1 MKPQCLVYILAA
13 IVVAFVFRG
22 YFAAEEVQ
30 VILQAANKGNVEA
43 ITLTARHACESLDKF
58 SNALNMYLLC
68 LAVAIATCCRLKA
81 PK

>member
-1 MKPQCLVYILAA
+1 MNPRCLVYILAA

-30 VILQAANKGNVEA
+30 SIMHEAATGNVEA
-43 ITLTARHACESLDKF
+43 ITC
-58 SNALNMYLLC
+58 SNACGTIDRFQTYLLC
-68 LAVAIATCCRLKA
+68 SGALAVVMAICCKLKA

>member
-1 MKPQCLVYILAA
+1 MKPRCLVYILAA

-30 VILQAANKGNVEA
+30 SIVQSAANGNVEA
-43 ITLTARHACESLDKF
+43 ITC
-58 SNALNMYLLC
+58 SNACATIDRFQTYLIC
-68 LAVAIATCCRLKA
+68 SGVLAVVMAVCCRLKA

>member
-1 MKPQCLVYILAA
+1 MNPRCLVYILAA

-30 VILQAANKGNVEA
+30 SIVQSAADGNVEA
-43 ITLTARHACESLDKF
+43 ITCNNACATINRF
-58 SNALNMYLLC
+58 QTYLIC
-68 LAVAIATCCRLKA
+68 SGVLAVVMAVCCRLKA

>member
-30 VILQAANKGNVEA
+30 SIVQAAAAGNIEA
-43 ITLTARHACESLDKF
+43 ITCSSACDTIDRF
-58 SNALNMYLLC
+58 QTYLLC
-68 LAVAIATCCRLKA
+68 SGALAIVMAVCCRLKA

>member
-30 VILQAANKGNVEA
+30 SIMHEAANGNVEA
-43 ITLTARHACESLDKF
+43 LTCEHACNSISRF
-58 SNALNMYLLC
+58 QGYLIC
-68 LAVAIATCCRLKA
+68 SGVLAVVMAICCKLKA

>member
-13 IVVAFVFRG
+13 IVVAFVYRG

-30 VILQAANKGNVEA
+30 SIMHEAVNGNVEA
-43 ITLTARHACESLDKF
+43 ITC
-58 SNALNMYLLC
+58 SNACDTIDRFQTYLIC
-68 LAVAIATCCRLKA
+68 SGALAVVMAICCRLKA

>member
-30 VILQAANKGNVEA
+30 SIMHEAANGNVKA
-43 ITLTARHACESLDKF
+43 ITC
-58 SNALNMYLLC
+58 SNACVTIDRFQTYLIC
-68 LAVAIATCCRLKA
+68 SGVLAVIMAVCCKLKA

>member
-30 VILQAANKGNVEA
+30 SIMHEAANGNVEA
-43 ITLTARHACESLDKF
+43 ITC
-58 SNALNMYLLC
+58 SNAC
-68 LAVAIATCCRLKA
+68 D
-81 PK
+81 

>member
-1 MKPQCLVYILAA
+1 MKPRCLVYILAA

-30 VILQAANKGNVEA
+30 SIVQSAEDGNIEA
-43 ITLTARHACESLDKF
+43 ITCNTACATIDRF
-58 SNALNMYLLC
+58 QTYLIC
-68 LAVAIATCCRLKA
+68 SGILAVVMAACCKLKA

>member
-1 MKPQCLVYILAA
+1 MKPRCLVYILAA

-30 VILQAANKGNVEA
+30 SIMHEAANGNVEA
-43 ITLTARHACESLDKF
+43 ITCDNACATIDRF
-58 SNALNMYLLC
+58 QTYLIWSGV
-68 LAVAIATCCRLKA
+68 LAVAMAVCCKLKA

>member
-30 VILQAANKGNVEA
+30 EIVQAAANGNVEA
-43 ITLTARHACESLDKF
+43 ITCNKACATISRF
-58 SNALNMYLLC
+58 QTYLIC
-68 LAVAIATCCRLKA
+68 SGVLAIVMAICCKLKA
-81 PK
+81 PR